1 MVTYYIIIT
10 IITFLVWGIDKY
22 RAKFQQWRIP
32 EKTLYGLIVLGGGV
46 GALAGM
52 SLFRHKT
59 RKPAFKIMA
68 ILSVVIHLILLIY
81 LFQ

>member
-10 IITFLVWGIDKY
+10 IITFLVWGIDKF

-81 LFQ
+81 VFQ